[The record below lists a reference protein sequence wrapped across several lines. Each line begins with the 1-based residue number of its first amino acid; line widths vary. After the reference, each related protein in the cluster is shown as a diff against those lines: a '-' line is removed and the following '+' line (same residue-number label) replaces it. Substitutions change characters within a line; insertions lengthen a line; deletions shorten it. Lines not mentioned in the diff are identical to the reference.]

1 MSTFFINVLWR
12 DMRSDGKPAR
22 APPDHRM
29 YDVQASMS
37 RTAHPINVANGLE
50 QI

>member
-1 MSTFFINVLWR
+1 
-12 DMRSDGKPAR
+12 MRSDGKPAR

-37 RTAHPINVANGLE
+37 RAVYPINVANGLE